1 MSTVIVT
8 PAPPET
14 PPRRASVRFAS
25 AWRALVTAGL
35 GLALAACGDAGD
47 SGVPEADVDVNPLPV
62 VARSDWDGALQS
74 CEGMMSGAVEY
85 GVADGQP
92 DLLVAIGSRGVVCVD
107 TFPVFENELGADS
120 LVMHR
125 LWLRYMATLQELGPE
140 LAIDQQDAARR

>member
-1 MSTVIVT
+1 M
-8 PAPPET
+8 A
-14 PPRRASVRFAS
+14 
-25 AWRALVTAGL
+25 
-35 GLALAACGDAGD
+35 LALAACGDAGEGASAD
-47 SGVPEADVDVNPLPV
+47 IDVDVNPLPV
-62 VARSDWDGALQS
+62 VARSDWDAAQQT

-140 LAIDQQDAARR
+140 LAIDQQDQQPLQDQPGSAPR